1 MTLALGNFVFGCLV
15 VWLFSYSVLQLGMA
29 AFYNTISSVNDSSDS
44 KSKCSTS
51 AVAHHTNQHLE
62 DGWGGRGMDFPLH
75 SILSKKGLATCIF
88 DMHFGAR
95 F

>member
-62 DGWGGRGMDFPLH
+62 DGWGGRGMDFP
-75 SILSKKGLATCIF
+75 IF
-88 DMHFGAR
+88 
-95 F
+95 